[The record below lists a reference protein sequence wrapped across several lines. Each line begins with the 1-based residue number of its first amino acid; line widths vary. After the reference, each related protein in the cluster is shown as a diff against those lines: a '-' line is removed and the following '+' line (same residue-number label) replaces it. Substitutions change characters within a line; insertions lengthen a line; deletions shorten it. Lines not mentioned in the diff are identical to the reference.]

1 MKLFYVTNIF
11 DLHTFGN
18 ETANLLKCFEIST
31 QMYFVFSFV
40 SCFFVSLFFSKWRKY
55 CSLTFEDTFKVFKVF
70 ANLNSSSINIPYLYG
85 LLDVLFRF
93 FRFVIYIHINVPY
106 VKNFMKKLSLFNT
119 NFQKSFQDVYYVTEY
134 ENVKPCDTKIAALWI

>member
-18 ETANLLKCFEIST
+18 ETTNLLKCFEIST
-31 QMYFVFSFV
+31 QMYFVFSFI
-40 SCFFVSLFFSKWRKY
+40 SCFFVSLFFSKWRKC

-93 FRFVIYIHINVPY
+93 FRFVIYIHINVLY
-106 VKNFMKKLSLFNT
+106 VKNFMKNSHFLIQISKNHFRMCIMLQNMRMSSLVIL
-119 NFQKSFQDVYYVTEY
+119 K
-134 ENVKPCDTKIAALWI
+134 